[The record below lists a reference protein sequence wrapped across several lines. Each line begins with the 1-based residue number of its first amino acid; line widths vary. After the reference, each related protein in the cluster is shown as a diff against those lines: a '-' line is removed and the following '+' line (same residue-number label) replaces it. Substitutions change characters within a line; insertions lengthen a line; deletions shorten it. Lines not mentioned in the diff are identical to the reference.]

1 MQRRDAIKTGF
12 SLLGLALA
20 GGAGIYEY
28 ATANEVL
35 ELSPPGALSKEEFL
49 SKCIRGEQ
57 CVSACTY

>member
-35 ELSPPGALSKEEFL
+35 ELRPPGALSKEEFL
-49 SKCIRGEQ
+49 SK
-57 CVSACTY
+57 